1 MDNPAASCAGQHK
14 GDSMQSGAVLSIIGS
29 LFLSACAKASTDVA
43 AADGSPL
50 RYQAYECDQIEA
62 EARRLNTR
70 LLQVGGRREE
80 ATSNDRGITA
90 VDAVLFWP
98 ALFAPGGTADQQV
111 EFARLMGARDALH
124 QVSIQK
130 RCGMG
135 PSRDTALPSTTAA
148 LRAPAAAVTKGH
160 AARFPGP
167 FGTLVL
173 TDSLTKVKR
182 SIVVKVEEDGPAR
195 TVYSTGDVIASD
207 GTLLETRVGEL
218 VIRTES
224 GALWAVPVRP
234 GISGQAAF
242 VTTLGGFKGV
252 IRWQAVAED
261 ATRVRIDA
269 TTYWAGGGGSGRFVA
284 SYAPDSPVAL
294 SFKTEISSPAAASY
308 AQGYAPP
315 DRTTAVLTRR

>member
-1 MDNPAASCAGQHK
+1 MK
-14 GDSMQSGAVLSIIGS
+14 RGAILSIVGS
-29 LFLSACAKASTDVA
+29 LFLSACSTASRDI
-43 AADGSPL
+43 AADDVSPPG
-50 RYQAYECDQIEA
+50 YQAYECDQIEA

-70 LLQVGGRREE
+70 VLQIGGQREE
-80 ATSNDRGITA
+80 AASNDKGITA
-90 VDAVLFWP
+90 VDTVLFWP
-98 ALFAPGGTADQQV
+98 ARFAPGGTGDQQA
-111 EFARLMGARDALH
+111 EFARLAGERDALH

-135 PSRDTALPSTTAA
+135 PGRGTALPSTTEA

-160 AARFPGP
+160 AARFAGP

-182 SIVVKVEEDGPAR
+182 SIVVKVEAAGPAR

-207 GTLLETRVGEL
+207 GTVLETRLGEL

-234 GISGQAAF
+234 GTSGQAAF

-252 IRWQAVAED
+252 IRWQAMAED
-261 ATRVRIDA
+261 ATRVRIVA
-269 TTYWAGGGGSGRFVA
+269 TTYWAGGGAGGRFVA
-284 SYAPDSPVAL
+284 SYAPDSPVAQ